1 MSLKSYKLRLVS
13 HLVEHLEGLQQDFD
27 LIVMRLQKAIHEKE
41 GQGPFEHL
49 DVIGQD
55 GRGQGRPTTSL
66 NNNKNNII
74 QTHYNLP
81 VITYYL

>member
-1 MSLKSYKLRLVS
+1 MSLKTNEKRLVS

-27 LIVMRLQKAIHEKE
+27 LIVMRLQKAIPEKE
-41 GQGPFEHL
+41 GQGPFEHC

-55 GRGQGRPTTSL
+55 GRRQGRPTASL

-74 QTHYNLP
+74 QT
-81 VITYYL
+81 VFYL